1 MIPSALCC
9 IRDKFFLNLKVP
21 SLMCVIDI
29 FDMMVLIYALFRQN
43 FLLLQKRRKQETG
56 ADF

>member
-1 MIPSALCC
+1 
-9 IRDKFFLNLKVP
+9 
-21 SLMCVIDI
+21 MCVIDI